1 MTRNI
6 HFCSWLSNAASGVY
20 IQGNNV
26 IEEINMSW
34 FVGIY
39 INEFTGI
46 FLLKTWKI
54 ERMIV
59 KLSQTATL

>member
-20 IQGNNV
+20 IQGDNV
-26 IEEINMSW
+26 MEEIYMSW
-34 FVGIY
+34 FVGIN

-46 FLLKTWKI
+46 FFTKDM
-54 ERMIV
+54 EN
-59 KLSQTATL
+59 